1 MSDLIRTL
9 HTDQATF
16 FSLPPRELVERV
28 ADRVPRA
35 VYEHERGKL
44 LYGKLRGN
52 ANSGRPDLAAVRVC
66 NSRITGI
73 HRLLCSFLQ
82 SAHLEVQK
90 IDHWVRGFAYRL

>member
-35 VYEHERGKL
+35 VYGHERGKL
-44 LYGKLRGN
+44 LDGKVRGN
-52 ANSGRPDLAAVRVC
+52 ANSGRPDLAAIGVC
-66 NSRITGI
+66 DSRITDI
-73 HRLLCSFLQ
+73 RRLLCSFLQ

-90 IDHWVRGFAYRL
+90 IDHRVRVFPYCL